1 MSKLKTIAELQE
13 ALSLALKNE
22 NLSKEPVNLYEPIEY
37 ILSLGGK
44 RLRPVLVLIAAD
56 MFACDVEKAMPQA
69 MSVELFHN
77 FTLLHDD
84 IMDDAPLRRGMS
96 TVHEKWN
103 TNIGILSGDAL
114 FVKAYQSL
122 VKADINHLPALLDL
136 FNQTAIEVCEGQ
148 QYDMDF
154 ETQDDVSMDAYL
166 EMIKYKTAVLL
177 ACSLKMGAIVAN
189 ASADDQKH
197 LYDFGIHIGVAFQLM
212 DDLLDV
218 YGDQKE
224 FGKQAAGDILCNK
237 KTCLYIR
244 TYELAD
250 SNQQEVLDH
259 YFAHQNFD
267 PQEKIANV
275 KSIYEQLGVESYC
288 RDMMGEN
295 YALAMNSM
303 SKISVSH
310 DRKAVLLDL
319 VQKLMVRIQ

>member
-56 MFACDVEKAMPQA
+56 MYAYDVVKALPQA

-114 FVKAYQSL
+114 FVKAYQAL
-122 VKADINHLPALLDL
+122 VKADTNHLPALLDL

-148 QYDMDF
+148 QYDMDY
-154 ETQDDVSMDAYL
+154 ETQDNVSMDAYL
-166 EMIKYKTAVLL
+166 HMIKYKTAVLL
-177 ACSLKMGAIVAN
+177 ACSLKMGAIIAN
-189 ASADDQKH
+189 APVDDQKH

-218 YGDQKE
+218 YGDQKD

-237 KTCLYIR
+237 KTCLSIR
-244 TYELAD
+244 AYELAD
-250 SNQQEVLDH
+250 SNQKEVLDH